1 MSKARSLEGVLVKKP
16 HTRERF
22 TEQQL
27 AELVACSDDENGH
40 HYFMQNF
47 FYIQHPVKGK
57 LLFEPFDY
65 QVRLLD
71 SYHNYRNSI
80 CVLSRQCGKCFEG
93 KSSIIRVRNKT
104 TGEVRELPIQEF
116 FEMQRNSKNN

>member
-27 AELVACSDDENGH
+27 AELVACSDPHNGH

-57 LLFEPFDY
+57 LLFEPYEY
-65 QVRLLD
+65 QNRLIN
-71 SYHNYRNSI
+71 SYHNYTYSVNI
-80 CVLSRQCGKCFEG
+80 CPRQSGKCLEG
-93 KSSIIRVRNKT
+93 ASNKIRVRNKT
-104 TGEVRELPIQEF
+104 TGDVVEMPIQEF
-116 FEMQRNSKNN
+116 FEMQQTLKRS